1 MSKLLTSPTQ
11 AVGSTTQ
18 IHETTLQ
25 LAELPGMASESLEES
40 AASDDELPPLTSR
53 ADLPTESGL
62 QKIIAVMTRM
72 WKGAIISEMIIVSD
86 RVGWLPGRR
95 VTSRPQLVI
104 RLEEIWWERETAKS
118 LVVFSLRTL
127 SSW

>member
-40 AASDDELPPLTSR
+40 AASDDDLLPLTSR

-62 QKIIAVMTRM
+62 QKIIAVTTRM
-72 WKGAIISEMIIVSD
+72 WKGAIISGDDNRFGQSRLVTRAESHLTAPTCYPS
-86 RVGWLPGRR
+86 RRNLVG
-95 VTSRPQLVI
+95 T
-104 RLEEIWWERETAKS
+104 
-118 LVVFSLRTL
+118 
-127 SSW
+127 